1 MIKDIIYNGITA
13 TPSDYSSPDGDLAM
27 AIGLV
32 QEGEAMTPIL
42 APKEVLQLEEGEK
55 IIYIHET
62 PNFKHYIIQNSE
74 NNIFWRGSDEES
86 EYSLLNSFTTE
97 ILQTSSVSNTL
108 IILASDGMH
117 YFLWKGD
124 IKDYLYL
131 GTEIPE
137 CPLSFGLQGEM
148 VKDNSFNV
156 GLHSVI
162 KEDKLWDEFTE
173 DNKNKISEFVLPK
186 VNEFIAKHSK
196 KKGKFIYPFLL
207 RYAYRL
213 YDGSL
218 IKHSAPIL
226 MIASSDLVPQAFVN
240 YGFGAEEDWI
250 SSIYVEIAAVTH
262 QIDFAAVSQ
271 VLVDNIKNWKDIVK
285 SIDVF
290 VSSPIYTYD
299 QNGLCQRLSKITN
312 TSDCYTVCKHTNQT
326 ASTNDYPIRY
336 QYNTLGKLYA
346 FTFNPGT
353 LTYPT
358 SRLMLPQR
366 DKDTIKT
373 DIKECSQFYFLESIK
388 IDTLSTTRTLI
399 NVKEDYLE
407 TLEVRELM
415 TDDYDSHDKIMPTF
429 LYPYNARLNI
439 ANIKKLLFRGH
450 NAYSLFNYSN
460 GYVNIINDGA
470 PTLLDITLGVIVF
483 VFIKQ
488 DGKEIVVK
496 GQLGTVGYNMPLL
509 FFYYPNPNAY
519 KAVIQCENSFYEVPL
534 ERHTFLNGAFYFNG
548 WEDLK
553 STAKSVKEPTISG
566 DNERTIRIPNN
577 IYTSE
582 VNNPFFFPAT
592 NITQIN
598 TDNILAISSATKA
611 LSEGQ
616 FGQFPLYAFTSDGV
630 WALEVSKT
638 GSFSAV
644 QPITRDVAINTE
656 SICQID
662 SAVLFASDRGI
673 MMINGS
679 TTQCISDIINTEDLF
694 DIKTLPKHKAMI
706 DIFNSNATE
715 NEKICIDD
723 ISMLPFKDFI
733 SGCQMVYDYTHQH
746 IIIYNPSVKYAYVL
760 SLKSQTWGMM
770 LSKILDNVNSY
781 PEALA
786 LVEGAKLVDFSKS
799 DATAVPILLI
809 TRPLKFDSSQ
819 YKTINT
825 IIQRGNFKK
834 GHIKQILYGS
844 NDLQQWHTVWSSADE
859 YLRGFRGSPY
869 KYFRLAV
876 IGNLDKDESIF
887 GFTAEFENR
896 LTNRLR

>member
-1 MIKDIIYNGITA
+1 M
-13 TPSDYSSPDGDLAM
+13 
-27 AIGLV
+27 
-32 QEGEAMTPIL
+32 
-42 APKEVLQLEEGEK
+42 
-55 IIYIHET
+55 
-62 PNFKHYIIQNSE
+62 
-74 NNIFWRGSDEES
+74 
-86 EYSLLNSFTTE
+86 
-97 ILQTSSVSNTL
+97 
-108 IILASDGMH
+108 
-117 YFLWKGD
+117 
-124 IKDYLYL
+124 
-131 GTEIPE
+131 
-137 CPLSFGLQGEM
+137 
-148 VKDNSFNV
+148 
-156 GLHSVI
+156 
-162 KEDKLWDEFTE
+162 
-173 DNKNKISEFVLPK
+173 
-186 VNEFIAKHSK
+186 
-196 KKGKFIYPFLL
+196 L

-226 MIASSDLVPQAFVN
+226 MIASSDLAPQAFVN
-240 YGFGAEEDWI
+240 YYFGIEENWI
-250 SSIYVEIAAVTH
+250 SSIEVEIAAVTH

-271 VLVDNIKNWKDIVK
+271 VFVNNIKNWKDIVK

-299 QNGLCQRLSKITN
+299 QNGLCQRLSKITE

-326 ASTNDYPIRY
+326 ASTERYPIRY

-346 FTFNPGT
+346 FTFNPTT
-353 LTYPT
+353 LTRPT
-358 SRLMLPQR
+358 GRLMLPQR
-366 DKDTIKT
+366 NKDAIKT

-388 IDTLSTTRTLI
+388 IDTLSTERTLI
-399 NVKEDYLE
+399 NVKDNYLE
-407 TLEVRELM
+407 TLETRELM
-415 TDDYDSHDKIMPTF
+415 TDDYDSHDKIMPKF

-439 ANIKKLLFRGH
+439 ANINKMLFRGY
-450 NAYSLFNYSN
+450 NTNSLFNYSN
-460 GYVNIINDGA
+460 GYVANIADNA
-470 PTLLDITLGVIVF
+470 PTAMDKELPVSAF

-488 DGKEIVVK
+488 DGKGIIVKNV
-496 GQLGTVGYNMPLL
+496 GGWIGYNMPML

-519 KAVIQCENSFYEVPL
+519 KAVIQCENSYYEVPL

-548 WEDLK
+548 WEDLR
-553 STAKSVKEPTISG
+553 STAKSVEEPTISG

-592 NITQIN
+592 NITSIN
-598 TDNILAISSATKA
+598 TDNISAISSATKA

-673 MMINGS
+673 MIINGS

-746 IIIYNPSVKYAYVL
+746 IIIYNPSVKYAYVF
-760 SLKSQTWGMM
+760 SLKSKTWGMM
-770 LSKILDNVNSY
+770 HSNILGNVNSY

-786 LVEGAKLVDFSKS
+786 MVKGEKLVDFSKS
-799 DATAVPILLI
+799 DATSTATLII

-844 NDLQQWHTVWSSADE
+844 NDLQQWHTVWSSTDE
-859 YLRGFRGSPY
+859 NMRGFRGSPY

-876 IGNLDKDESIF
+876 IGNLEKDESIF
-887 GFTAEFENR
+887 GFTTEFEDR